1 MEQLEIFEHEI
12 READQLRENDGAG
25 GSLIADGVPDILD
38 GGIIDCQW
46 SELERVDRSIMPT
59 GFLNQGLE
67 SVSEWNIDALLTSC
81 CLDVV
86 VKIIFAILGNIV
98 EDSKTLTILFAD
110 FQLPFCHF
118 ANCHEDNSF
127 LPPTVTIPN
136 SD

>member
-1 MEQLEIFEHEI
+1 MEQSAIFEHEI

-98 EDSKTLTILFAD
+98 EDSKTLTILFCRLPIAV
-110 FQLPFCHF
+110 LPFCQ
-118 ANCHEDNSF
+118 
-127 LPPTVTIPN
+127 LPRGQFISAPYSHYTQ
-136 SD
+136 